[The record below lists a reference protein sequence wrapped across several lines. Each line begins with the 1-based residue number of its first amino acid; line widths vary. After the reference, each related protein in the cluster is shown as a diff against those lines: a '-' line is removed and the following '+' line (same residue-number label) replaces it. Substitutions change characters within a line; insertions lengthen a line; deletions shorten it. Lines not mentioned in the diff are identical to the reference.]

1 MFLIGIC
8 DDEAF
13 HREHIKEFCE
23 QYFGEYPQEHE
34 YVEFT
39 SAEEVLVYGEA
50 AENSGSKLHLLFLD
64 VEMGELDGIELLRKV
79 EDADW
84 IWRIVFVTSHEE
96 VMQDAFGIKTLGFAR
111 KPVEYRQI
119 EKWIST
125 AVRENKENVMLEYTF
140 GTQQGYIA
148 LEDIYY
154 LQAQGNYTC
163 LHTKEQTIL
172 LNENMKQW
180 QKKMGEM
187 SMVRIHKSHLIN
199 MLHVKKWEASKVT
212 LESGVELS
220 VGRQYAKEAKNIYYA
235 FVKKQAMNRI

>member
-125 AVRENKENVMLEYTF
+125 AVRENKENVMLEYMV
-140 GTQQGYIA
+140 GIQKSYIA

-154 LQAQGNYTC
+154 LEAEGNYTK
-163 LHTKEQTIL
+163 LYEKDEMQLI
-172 LNENMKQW
+172 NENLKRW
-180 QKKMGEM
+180 QKKTEM
-187 SMVRIHKSHLIN
+187 LPFVRVHKSYLVN
-199 MLHVKKWEASKVT
+199 MLHVKRWEASKVT
-212 LESGVELS
+212 MENGAVLS
-220 VGRQYAKEAKNIYYA
+220 VGRQYAKEARELYFS
-235 FVKKQAMNRI
+235 FVKKQAMSRV